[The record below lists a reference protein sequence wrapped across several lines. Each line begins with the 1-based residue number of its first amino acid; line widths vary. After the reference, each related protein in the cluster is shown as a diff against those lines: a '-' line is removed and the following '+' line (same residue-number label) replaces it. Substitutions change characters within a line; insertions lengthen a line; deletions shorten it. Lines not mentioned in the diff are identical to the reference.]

1 MSQAADKEQFTFQTE
16 IKQLLHLLSHSL
28 YQNREITIREL
39 VSNASDALDKMR
51 FIQLNE
57 EEYRDEAALEIVLK
71 PDEEERVLSIVD
83 NGNGL
88 THDELV
94 ENLGTIA
101 HSGSLEFLNKLSGD
115 AQADLSLIGQ
125 FGVGFYS
132 AFMLADRVEVLTRSY
147 RDETG
152 WRWESDGTGSFSI
165 EPAEESLPRGTCVRL
180 HLKEGHEEFTREER
194 LKYIIRKHSS
204 FVPHPIKLGDEQLNE
219 QRAIWSEPKSQL
231 NDEDYDSFYQYL
243 THRADEK
250 PLWRLHLSADSPI
263 QFHALIYCP
272 ETNLESM
279 GFGRVEHGMHLC
291 AKRILVQDD
300 CRELVP
306 EYLRFLY
313 GIVDSADLPL
323 NVSRQ
328 ALQDDTV
335 FRKIRKVLI
344 KRVLDHLAKMAAD
357 QTDEYLRFYE
367 QFGTILR
374 EGVSTDFE
382 NREKIAKLMRF
393 QSSEVNEGENPT
405 SLDEYL
411 ERAGD
416 DQKQIYYLGGAD
428 LAAIRKNPN
437 LEIFRKKNLEVL
449 YLADPIDEIML
460 SNLHTYR
467 EKQLTSIDA
476 ADVEF
481 PQTEDSDSGETDATD
496 QSESADATTP
506 GFEKVVNL
514 FKQALGED
522 VEDVRASKR
531 LTDSPVC
538 LVNPEGSM
546 STQMQKMLQMTTKD
560 FQMSKRILEIN
571 PSAPLIKR
579 LGDLSG
585 NADHDDFIRQ
595 CARQLFANAMLLEGL
610 PPNVEEVVN
619 RTQSFMSELAEKRS
633 PIIT

>member
-1 MSQAADKEQFTFQTE
+1 MPETTGKEQFTFQTE

-51 FIQLNE
+51 FIQVNE
-57 EEYRDEAALEIVLK
+57 EQYRDEEELVIRLE
-71 PDEEERVLSIVD
+71 PDSEERTLSIVD
-83 NGNGL
+83 NGVGL
-88 THDELV
+88 THDELI

-132 AFMLADRVEVLTRSY
+132 AFMLADRVEVFSRSY
-147 RDETG
+147 TEDAG
-152 WRWESDGTGSFSI
+152 WRWESDGTGSFTI
-165 EPAEESLPRGTCVRL
+165 EPAEDLPRGTRVKL
-180 HLKEGHEEFTREER
+180 HLKEGHDEFTQEER

-219 QRAIWSEPKSQL
+219 QRAVWAEPKSQL
-231 NDEDYDSFYQYL
+231 DDEAYNKFYQYL
-243 THRADEK
+243 THQADEV

-263 QFHALIYCP
+263 QFHTLLYCP
-272 ETNLESM
+272 STNFESM
-279 GFGRVEHGMHLC
+279 GFGRIEHGMHLC

-335 FRKIRKVLI
+335 FRKIRQVLI
-344 KRVLDHLAKMAAD
+344 KRILDHLTKMAEKEPE
-357 QTDEYLRFYE
+357 EYLKFYR

-382 NREKIAKLMRF
+382 HREKIAKLMLF
-393 QSSEVNEGENPT
+393 ESSNIPEGDELT
-405 SLDEYL
+405 SLDDYI
-411 ERAGD
+411 ERAAE

-428 LAAIRKNPN
+428 LAAIQKNPN
-437 LEIFRKKNLEVL
+437 LEIFRKKGLEVL
-449 YLADPIDEIML
+449 FLADPVDEIML
-460 SNLHTYR
+460 SNLHSYDG
-467 EKQLTSIDA
+467 KQLTSIDA

-481 PQTEDSDSGETDATD
+481 PESTESKQDEEGDEKTDEEKA
-496 QSESADATTP
+496 EETP
-506 GFEKVVNL
+506 GFETVVAL
-514 FKQALGED
+514 FKEALGD
-522 VEDVRASKR
+522 QVEDVRASKR

-538 LVNPEGSM
+538 LVNPQGAM
-546 STQMQKMLQMTTKD
+546 STQMQKVLQMTNQG
-560 FQMSKRILEIN
+560 FQLSKRILEIN
-571 PSAPLIKR
+571 PSAPLIRR
-579 LGDLSG
+579 LGALSS
-585 NADHDDFIRQ
+585 NAEHADFIRQ
-595 CARQLFANAMLLEGL
+595 CARQLFDNAMLLEGL
-610 PPNVEEVVN
+610 PPRVEDVVT
-619 RTQSFMSELAEKRS
+619 RTQQFMQELAEKRS